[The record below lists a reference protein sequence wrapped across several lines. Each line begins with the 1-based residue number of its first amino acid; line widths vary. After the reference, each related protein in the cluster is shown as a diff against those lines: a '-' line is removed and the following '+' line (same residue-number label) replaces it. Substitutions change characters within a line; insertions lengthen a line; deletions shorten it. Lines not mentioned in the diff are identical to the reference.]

1 MLGSDQRFG
10 AAEGKDMTTFDKRE
24 KGFEDKFKHDQETAF
39 KVAARRNKLLGLWAA
54 ERLGL
59 QGEAAENYAREV
71 VAADFQ
77 KAGDEDVVEKVTQDF
92 TAKNIDIGAAQV
104 RDQLA
109 RCAAEARR
117 QIVGK

>member
-1 MLGSDQRFG
+1 
-10 AAEGKDMTTFDKRE
+10 MTTFDQRKQ
-24 KGFEDKFKHDQETAF
+24 GFEDKFKHDQETAF

-59 QGEAAENYAREV
+59 AGEAAETYAREV

-77 KAGDEDVVEKVTQDF
+77 KPGDDDVIDKVTKDLA
-92 TAKNIDIGAAQV
+92 AKGVGIDAAQV

-109 RCAAEARR
+109 RCAAEARK
-117 QIVGK
+117 QIAGE